1 MERVGVLTGG
11 GDCPGLNAVIRG
23 VVLRSAKYGLGVVG
37 FRRGW
42 QGLLGRAQTTL
53 LSLDDVE
60 EIHSLGGT
68 IIGTSRVDPFDVT
81 NGPQQVRDNL
91 ERHRCQGLI
100 VVGGERTLG
109 VAHRFCRQGL
119 PIVGVPKT
127 IDNNVAATDYTF
139 GFLTAINT
147 ATDAIDRLV
156 TTAKSHGRVLVVQ
169 VTGRNAGWLALY
181 VGMAGGAQQVLIP
194 ERPFDLEQVCE
205 RLKSRYAAGAEYS
218 VIVVAE
224 GARPADS
231 NTLGEIASPTPE
243 GSADGIAKV
252 LAEAIAERTG
262 LETRHVALGPLQRGG
277 SPTAHDRVLGLR
289 LGLKAAE
296 LVHDGQFGMMTS
308 LRGTEIVA
316 VPLEQAVRTPKT
328 VGDDFYNEATE
339 FFD

>member
-156 TTAKSHGRVLVVQ
+156 TTAKSHGRVLVVP
-169 VTGRNAGWLALY
+169 
-181 VGMAGGAQQVLIP
+181 QQVLIP

>member
-1 MERVGVLTGG
+1 MKRVGVLTGG

-23 VVLRSAKYGLGVVG
+23 VVLRSAKHGMDIVG

-42 QGLLGRAQTTL
+42 QGLLGRGQTTL

-60 EIHSLGGT
+60 EIHALGGT
-68 IIGTSRVDPFDVT
+68 IIGTSRVDPFEVT
-81 NGPQQVRDNL
+81 NGPDQVRSNL
-91 ERHRCQGLI
+91 ERHKCQALI
-100 VVGGERTLG
+100 VIGGERTLG
-109 VAHRFCRQGL
+109 VAYRFYRQGL

-147 ATDAIDRLV
+147 VTDAIDRLV

-169 VTGRNAGWLALY
+169 VTGHNAGWLALY

-194 ERPFDLEQVCE
+194 ERPFDLDLVCE
-205 RLKSRYAAGAEYS
+205 RLKRRYAEGSDFS

-224 GARPADS
+224 GARPADA
-231 NTLGEIASPTPE
+231 NALAAVEAPSPD
-243 GSADGIAKV
+243 GRGDGIAKV

-262 LETRHVALGPLQRGG
+262 LEARHVTLGPLQRGG
-277 SPTAHDRVLGLR
+277 SPTAYDRVLGLR

-308 LRGTEIVA
+308 LQGTEIVA
-316 VPLEQAVRTPKT
+316 VPLEQAIHTPKT
-328 VGDDFYNEATE
+328 VGDDFYQEASE
-339 FFD
+339 FFG